1 MSDRSPIPILPVVDQ
16 PRWTRDGVQAG
27 RCSGLQV
34 NTLTVGEHQ
43 ALLVSRGQRPL
54 SLAEIA
60 QIHGLDAAEA
70 EAARQARQSA
80 APRGAPRGRQE
91 KALRSVV
98 VDGRRWK
105 VTIEADDGIE
115 G

>member
-1 MSDRSPIPILPVVDQ
+1 MTKQPPPIPPVVDQ
-16 PRWTRDGVQAG
+16 PRWTRDDVEAG
-27 RCSGLQV
+27 RCSGLQI
-34 NTLTVGEHQ
+34 NTLTVREHQ
-43 ALLVSRGQRPL
+43 ALLVSRGQGPL

-60 QIHGLDAAEA
+60 QIHGSDAVEV

-80 APRGAPRGRQE
+80 APGAAPRGRQN
-91 KALRSVV
+91 KAVRSVV

-105 VTIEADDGIE
+105 VTIEADDGGE

>member
-1 MSDRSPIPILPVVDQ
+1 MSDRSPFPILPVVDQ
-16 PRWTRDGVQAG
+16 TRWTREDVEAG

-34 NTLTVGEHQ
+34 NTLTVREHQ
-43 ALLVSRGQRPL
+43 ALLMSRGQWPL

-60 QIHGLDAAEA
+60 QIHGPDAADA
-70 EAARQARQSA
+70 EAVRQACQSA
-80 APRGAPRGRQE
+80 PPRGAPTGRQE
-91 KALRSVV
+91 KAERSVV

-105 VTIEADDGIE
+105 ITIEADDGGE

>member
-1 MSDRSPIPILPVVDQ
+1 MTKQPPPIPPVVDQ
-16 PRWTRDGVQAG
+16 PRWTRDDVEAR

-43 ALLVSRGQRPL
+43 VLLMSRGQRPL

-60 QIHGLDAAEA
+60 QIQGPDAAEA

-80 APRGAPRGRQE
+80 PSRGAPRQRQE
-91 KALRSVV
+91 RAVRSVV
-98 VDGRRWK
+98 VDGRPWK
-105 VTIEADDGIE
+105 VTVAVDG
-115 G
+115 GGV

>member
-1 MSDRSPIPILPVVDQ
+1 MITRPPPIPPVVDQ
-16 PRWTRDGVQAG
+16 PRWTRDDVEVG

-34 NTLTVGEHQ
+34 NTLTVREHQ
-43 ALLVSRGQRPL
+43 ALLMSRGQRPL

-60 QIHGLDAAEA
+60 QIHGRDAAEA
-70 EAARQARQSA
+70 EAARLAPQSV
-80 APRGAPRGRQE
+80 APGGAPTGRQE
-91 KALRSVV
+91 KAERSVV

-105 VTIEADDGIE
+105 ITIEADDGGE